1 MKLQDYI
8 ATTKTAMRVPR
19 ECSPRI
25 LWKFMYNFGW
35 RNLKNIKQF
44 EKRQARGEDFFPAFI
59 MISVTESCNLA
70 CSGCWVSTT
79 GKKSLS
85 GEQIDGIIRE
95 SKKKGSYF
103 FGILGGEPLLHKGLL
118 DIMEKHADC
127 YFQLFTNGTL
137 ITDEL
142 AMRFKKM
149 GNITPLISIEGLEQE
164 SDERRGRNEVFA
176 KTLAGVRACRK
187 AKLIIGAAASI
198 CKSNFNELVN
208 REHLERLAA
217 EGIHYFWYYI
227 YRPVGPNPNIAN
239 ALDEDEILALRRFLV
254 EQRKNAPLM
263 LIDTYWDDQGNA
275 LCPAATGMSHHIAP
289 SGALEFC
296 PPIQMAKDF
305 VNDDA
310 SNLGELF
317 EQSVFLSRF
326 RQMTAENS
334 RGCIILEDPEK
345 LRQFLVSQQATDSTS
360 RQTVAQEYSRM
371 RPVAGHNLTGKEI
384 PEENV
389 FYKLMKKKY
398 FFGFGAYG

>member
-1 MKLQDYI
+1 MRLKDYT
-8 ATTKTAMRVPR
+8 ATAKAALRVPM

-35 RNLKNIKQF
+35 RNLKNINRF
-44 EKRQARGEDFFPAFI
+44 EKRQAKGDDFFPAFI

-70 CSGCWVSTT
+70 CSGCWVTTT

-85 GEQIDGIIRE
+85 PQQIDGIISE

-103 FGILGGEPLLHKGLL
+103 FGILGGEPLLYKGLL
-118 DIMEKHADC
+118 EILGKHSDC

-137 ITDEL
+137 ITEEL

-149 GNITPLISIEGLEQE
+149 GNVTPLISIEGLKQE
-164 SDERRGRNEVFA
+164 SDERRGRNDVFE

-198 CKSNFNELVN
+198 CKSNFQELVN
-208 REHLERLAA
+208 REHLERLAT
-217 EGIHYFWYYI
+217 EGVHYFWYYI
-227 YRPVGPNPNIAN
+227 YRPVGPNPNMEN
-239 ALDEDEILALRRFLV
+239 ALDENEILALRRFIV

-263 LIDTYWDDQGNA
+263 IIDTYWDDKGKA

-289 SGALEFC
+289 SGAIEFC
-296 PPIQMAKDF
+296 PPIQMARDF
-305 VNDDA
+305 INKDA
-310 SNLGELF
+310 SNLVDIF
-317 EQSVFLSRF
+317 KQSEFLDQF
-326 RQMTAENS
+326 RKMTAENS
-334 RGCIILEDPEK
+334 RGCIILEDPQK
-345 LRQFLVSQQATDSTS
+345 LVQFLETHEAKDSTS
-360 RQTVAQEYSRM
+360 RHTVAAEYSKM
-371 RPVAGHNLTGKEI
+371 HPVAGHNLPGKEI

-389 FYKLMKKKY
+389 FYRVMKKKY